1 MTRELREK
9 IAKLLW
15 ERFGFPEGQAAWHSP
30 GLDVADRI
38 LALLPPQPKL
48 EWREHDEWGAA
59 YFHIGDLRIGEIRKD
74 GGVWHAWAGG
84 FRHGFYEDRDVAKRA
99 VEEAVRKALGWAE

>member
-1 MTRELREK
+1 MTHDKLQTQLEDILDGVVDDAYRGGSGSVHE
-9 IAKLLW
+9 IAN
-15 ERFGFPEGQAAWHSP
+15 
-30 GLDVADRI
+30 RI
-38 LALLPPQPKL
+38 RALFPPQPKL

-84 FRHGFYEDRDVAKRA
+84 FRYGFYEDRDAAKRA

>member
-1 MTRELREK
+1 MTREDLLQKVSAAIDETLYAYSHGEMSDDM
-9 IAKLLW
+9 AK
-15 ERFGFPEGQAAWHSP
+15 ES
-30 GLDVADRI
+30 I
-38 LALLPPQPKL
+38 LALIPPQPKL

-99 VEEAVRKALGWAE
+99 VEEAVRKALR